1 MVTELQFVAIAAFLF
16 WCLVS
21 SLCGV
26 LEPTEPAARLIWRQH
41 GTAGWGRWREA
52 HFGLTA
58 ADRRILFQPE
68 PAPDPAAC
76 RALLDTVLHQAIH
89 PESSAV
95 QFAIVRGSDRAEN
108 TVVFVSDV
116 HSMALAN

>member
-1 MVTELQFVAIAAFLF
+1 MVTELQFVAIAAYLF

-41 GTAGWGRWREA
+41 RPAGWGRWREA

-68 PAPDPAAC
+68 PAPDQAAC

-95 QFAIVRGSDRAEN
+95 QFAIVRGSDGAEN
-108 TVVFVSDV
+108 TVVFLSDV
-116 HSMALAN
+116 YSMALAS